1 MDQNTNMPQ
10 QGGKA
15 LSIAS
20 MVLGI
25 VAIVLCFC
33 VPWLPL
39 ILGIVAV
46 VLGGIA
52 LAKKMPG
59 KGMAIA
65 GLVTGLIAV
74 AIYVIVII
82 VAGAIVG
89 SAMSSFM

>member
-10 QGGKA
+10 EGSKA

-74 AIYVIVII
+74 AIYIIVIVI
-82 VAGAIVG
+82 VGAAFASV
-89 SAMSSFM
+89 SSML